1 MGESGLRMSWDAV
14 WGYLLSLPRPLQEEM
29 AKTLDA
35 ELVAFLPFRQREIQ
49 IEILDRAPQALIDS
63 LARRKVRYS
72 KPGNGVGYLPIIK
85 QDVLEYLNESRHIH
99 IKTEPKRKRKGC
111 HSKHA

>member
-63 LARRKVRYS
+63 LARRKIRYS
-72 KPGNGVGYLPIIK
+72 KPGNGIGYLQIVKPE
-85 QDVLEYLNESRHIH
+85 VLEYLNEARH

>member
-14 WGYLLSLPRPLQEEM
+14 WGYLLSLPRPLQSEM

-85 QDVLEYLNESRHIH
+85 PETLEYLNEARHINA
-99 IKTEPKRKRKGC
+99 EPKRKKRGC
-111 HSKHA
+111 HKHG